1 MLAEERFQ
9 KILVKEQKS
18 VTVQELTER
27 LHISES
33 TVRRDLTV
41 LHDRGAL
48 RKVHGGATAVDME
61 YAAKDESVTVRQNL
75 NQEEKTRIGKY
86 AASLVEPGDFVYLD
100 AGTTT
105 EAMVEYLTCREA
117 VYVTNGIL
125 HAAKLAQKGCR
136 VLVPGGEV
144 KESTLALVGAQMVR
158 DLEKYHFT
166 KGFFGTN
173 GVDSVRGFTTPEP
186 AEALGKE
193 TALLRCRRAYVLADS
208 SKFSQTAAVT
218 FGRPEDAVILTTE
231 LKDESCRN
239 LKNIVEVPEE

>member
-9 KILVKEQKS
+9 KILELVKEQKS

-105 EAMVEYLTCREA
+105 EAMVEYMTCREA

-144 KESTLALVGAQMVR
+144 KESTLALVGPR
-158 DLEKYHFT
+158 WS
-166 KGFFGTN
+166 GTWKN
-173 GVDSVRGFTTPEP
+173 IILQKDFSEQTEWTACGGLPPRNRRRRWGRKQRCSGAGEPTSWQIPPNSVRPRPSHSAG
-186 AEALGKE
+186 
-193 TALLRCRRAYVLADS
+193 RRMRSY
-208 SKFSQTAAVT
+208 
-218 FGRPEDAVILTTE
+218 
-231 LKDESCRN
+231 
-239 LKNIVEVPEE
+239 